1 MDAISRTP
9 GPAATPGTGVA
20 GLFQEV
26 VRRRQDAP
34 AIVTGRG
41 TLTFSEV
48 SARSAELAAFLRD
61 HGAGPGR
68 IVLLKGDPAPE
79 AVIAILAV
87 LRTGA
92 AYVAVEPGT
101 PAAWI
106 EAIRAEAAPSVLLT
120 VEPDDDPHWLR
131 PPAPGTYDGQPPE
144 PAPSKND
151 LDATMY
157 VVFTTGSTGRPKG
170 VVTTHRACLARLA
183 QIWRAHPAA
192 PDERACL
199 SAALTSSD
207 SVRQIFGSLLEG
219 TPVVVPPRGSRRD
232 LVRLLPELSRHRVTR
247 LLVTPSL
254 LRSLLALAEDPATE
268 LDTVRRWFLSG
279 EPVTPGLLRHAR
291 AVLPGAR
298 FINLYATTESP
309 VTFGDVT
316 EEEDVVTV
324 GRPPEDTELLL
335 LDSRMRPVPPGEVGE
350 VFVGGEGLTSGY
362 LGDPAATRA
371 AYLPHPARP
380 GRRLYR
386 TGDLGRLTPDGR
398 LELRG
403 RRDGQLQVRGYRVEA
418 EAVEEVLR
426 DHPQVAEAAVV
437 LETMP
442 EGRQALVAFCAPPR
456 GGRPDPADVLR
467 YVRGRLPHYMVPARC
482 VLLDRLPLSRNGKL
496 DRRHLTG
503 LDAVADRNSTP
514 DSARG
519 SFPGGVGSP
528 VQRRIAE
535 LWKQALG
542 HTPGQDA
549 DVFTE
554 GADSLSAASVVGRLR
569 RDGYDLTVR
578 DVFTTPTIRA
588 FARLAEQRAGR
599 ARRQEEP
606 VRSTASRDPIGSTTA
621 REPVPLAPSQR
632 GIWFDTQL
640 DPDSDAYTIVR
651 TFEVH
656 GQLDEAALRAGVEH
670 LVLRHEALRT
680 GFPCPDGEPV
690 QAVRPGPR
698 VAWVRG
704 DDPRRL
710 LADLAERP
718 FDVENGPLVRAALTR
733 TAESRHLFAVAF
745 HHLVCDDVSLHVFF
759 DELGPCYRAL
769 KVGETPGLPE
779 PPLGFRDLTRIRLTA
794 EYDARD
800 RLTTYWKTTLAD
812 LPDGLGL
819 TRHETPPAAVPR
831 WDWQVDPDRLAAFK
845 TRLRTGGH
853 TLPMAMT
860 AAFAAALHEHTGRT
874 DIVVAIP
881 MAGRD
886 LPEAERVVGCFVN
899 VVPLRISLDGGPDRD
914 TLLGRVR
921 EALIGAYTHQELA
934 IGEIAAAAGF
944 RGRLPW
950 DACLNITLSGTSGP
964 RADGLTF
971 VPLPA
976 PTKATQY
983 EVELEMTGE
992 EDGLAVRLRLGPAF
1006 GEADGAE
1013 LAARVARHI
1022 DEWTRS
1028 PVDGDGVSASEERI
1042 T

>member
-1 MDAISRTP
+1 MDAISCASGPATTP
-9 GPAATPGTGVA
+9 GPAPAPGTDMA
-20 GLFQEV
+20 ALFQEV
-26 VRRRQDAP
+26 ARRRPDAP
-34 AIVTGRG
+34 AIVTGQG

-48 SARSAELAAFLRD
+48 SVRSGELAAFLRD

-101 PAAWI
+101 PASWI
-106 EAIRAEAAPSVLLT
+106 DAIRAEAGPSVMLA

-131 PPAPGTYDGQPPE
+131 PPAPGTYGGGPPE
-144 PAPSKND
+144 PMPGEND
-151 LDATMY
+151 GDATMY

-183 QIWRAHPAA
+183 QIWRAYPAA

-207 SVRQIFGSLLEG
+207 SVRQVFGSLLEG

-232 LVRLLPELSRHRVTR
+232 PTRLLPELSRHRVTR

-254 LRSLLALAEDPATE
+254 LRSLLALAEDPAAE
-268 LDTVRRWFLSG
+268 LGTVRRWFLSG

-291 AVLPGAR
+291 ACLPGAR
-298 FINLYATTESP
+298 FTNLYATTETP

-324 GRPPEDTELLL
+324 GRPPEDTDLLL
-335 LDSRMRPVPPGEVGE
+335 LDSRMRQVPPGEVGE
-350 VFVGGEGLTSGY
+350 VFVGGEALTSGY
-362 LGDPAATRA
+362 LGDPEATRA

-386 TGDLGRLTPDGR
+386 TGDLGRLTADGR

-403 RRDGQLQVRGYRVEA
+403 RLDGQLQVRGYRVEA

-442 EGRQALVAFCAPPR
+442 EGRQALVAFCAPPP
-456 GGRPDPADVLR
+456 GGRPDPVDVLR
-467 YVRGRLPHYMVPARC
+467 HVRGRLPHYMVPARC
-482 VLLDRLPLSRNGKL
+482 VLLERVPLSRNGKL
-496 DRRHLTG
+496 DRRRLSG
-503 LDAVADRNSTP
+503 LGAVPDRDCTP
-514 DSARG
+514 YG
-519 SFPGGVGSP
+519 SPGCDGTP

-535 LWKQALG
+535 LWRQALG
-542 HTPGQDA
+542 HAPGPDA

-569 RDGYDLTVR
+569 RDGFDLTVR

-588 FARLAEQRAGR
+588 FASLAERRAGR
-599 ARRQEEP
+599 VRRQEP
-606 VRSTASRDPIGSTTA
+606 GGSTAA
-621 REPVPLAPSQR
+621 RGPVPLAPSQR

-640 DPDSDAYTIVR
+640 DPGSDAYTIVR
-651 TFEVH
+651 AFEVN
-656 GQLDEAALRAGVEH
+656 GPLDEAALRAGVEH
-670 LVLRHEALRT
+670 LVVRHEALRT

-690 QAVRPGPR
+690 QVVRPGPR

-704 DDPRRL
+704 DDPGRL
-710 LADLAERP
+710 LAELAERP
-718 FDVENGPLVRAALTR
+718 FDVESGPLVRAALTR
-733 TAESRHLFAVAF
+733 TAESRHFFAMAF
-745 HHLVCDDVSLHVFF
+745 HHLVCDDVSLQVFF
-759 DELGPCYRAL
+759 DELGHCYRAL
-769 KVGETPGLPE
+769 KAGATPELPG
-779 PPLGFRDLTRIRLTA
+779 PPLGFSDLTRIRLAA
-794 EYDARD
+794 ERDARD
-800 RLTTYWKTTLAD
+800 RLTAYWKNTLAG

-819 TRHETPPAAVPR
+819 ARHEAPRVAVPR
-831 WDWQVDPDRLAAFK
+831 WDWQVGPDRLAALM
-845 TRLRTGGH
+845 TRLRAGGH
-853 TLPMAMT
+853 TLPMAMA

-874 DIVVAIP
+874 DVVVAIP

-886 LPEAERVVGCFVN
+886 LPETERVIGCFVN

-921 EALIGAYTHQELA
+921 EALLGMHAHQELP

-950 DACLNITLSGTSGP
+950 DACLNITPPGTP
-964 RADGLTF
+964 APQADGVTF

-983 EVELEMTGE
+983 EVELEMAHE
-992 EDGLAVRLRLGPAF
+992 EDGLTVRLRLGPAF

-1028 PVDGDGVSASEERI
+1028 PANGDGVSTSEER
-1042 T
+1042 TT